1 MQYNLKDIVL
11 QAVEDPKTIKNVL
24 PKGMSVIGRGCK
36 IQQFDDKTEILNL
49 GKGGDYFK
57 ECTSNEYDMFFE
69 HGWLIG
75 SKLVQINNT
84 LHKLNIIE
92 DRIKTEMNT
101 RKNDKH
107 IQNLKSRR
115 ESLLNKY
122 TNYKQELNS
131 IKSKQNGK
139 SLPEAE

>member
-139 SLPEAE
+139 SLPETE

>member
-57 ECTSNEYDMFFE
+57 ECTSHEYDMFFE

>member
-1 MQYNLKDIVL
+1 MQYNIKDIVL
-11 QAVEDPKTIKNVL
+11 QAVADQKTIKNVL

-57 ECTSNEYDMFFE
+57 ECTPNEYDMFFE

-115 ESLLNKY
+115 ETLLNKY

-139 SLPEAE
+139 SLPKSE

>member
-115 ESLLNKY
+115 ETLLNKY

-131 IKSKQNGK
+131 IKLKSNGK
-139 SLPEAE
+139 SLPKSE